1 MTSSSLCAPVKWAQ
15 RSDSLY
21 VTIDLCDVKDE
32 KVSLND
38 KSLFFE
44 GTSND
49 QKYSVKLDFFKEV
62 NAEAKESIWVK
73 TDRNLQF
80 HILKKNTGEE
90 FWPRLLE
97 DKHLEKTNVTVD
109 WSLYMDEDDTKE
121 EEKFDM
127 NALGGG
133 DGFDFNQMMSAQNA
147 NMMEDDESD
156 SDDETMPEL
165 ETKSD

>member
-1 MTSSSLCAPVKWAQ
+1 
-15 RSDSLY
+15 
-21 VTIDLCDVKDE
+21 
-32 KVSLND
+32 
-38 KSLFFE
+38 
-44 GTSND
+44 
-49 QKYSVKLDFFKEV
+49 
-62 NAEAKESIWVK
+62 
-73 TDRNLQF
+73 
-80 HILKKNTGEE
+80 
-90 FWPRLLE
+90 
-97 DKHLEKTNVTVD
+97 
-109 WSLYMDEDDTKE
+109 MDEDDTKE